1 MDRSDRINL
10 LFEKY
15 LAQQCTA
22 REIEE
27 LVALLQQAEAE
38 NALTDQMKKIWDDIR
53 FDKTEYEVDWSKIYD
68 SVINN
73 QQQADKLLSRAT
85 AKTKMRK
92 YLIIGVI
99 LLTVIATCFFLLRKI
114 SFFG

>member
-1 MDRSDRINL
+1 MERSDRINI

-27 LVALLQQAEAE
+27 LVAFLQQAEAE
-38 NALTDQMKKIWDDIR
+38 NALTDQMRKIWDDLS
-53 FDKTEYEVDWSKIYD
+53 FDKTEYEVNWSGIYD

-85 AKTKMRK
+85 AKTRRRN
-92 YLIIGVI
+92 YLIVTAV
-99 LLTVIATCFFLLRKI
+99 LLTLIVTCFFLFMFLFR
-114 SFFG
+114 